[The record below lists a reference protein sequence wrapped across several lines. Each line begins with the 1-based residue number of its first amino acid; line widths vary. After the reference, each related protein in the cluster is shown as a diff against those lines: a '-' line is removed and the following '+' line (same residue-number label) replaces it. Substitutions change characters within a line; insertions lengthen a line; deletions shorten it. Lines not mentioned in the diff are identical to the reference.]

1 MHVIANVERVE
12 TQQFLVVIAFGPDG
26 YLVDYCC
33 PTYEGPDKAVEFIGN
48 LLKSHGQSP
57 VRLWTSNTELYTAF
71 LSVPGIGAE
80 IKHPDDTAE
89 TKRMIEKD
97 KKILIEF
104 HEIKPR
110 VPKPKLPAWR
120 RRLFLLLEK
129 ITEKVKGA
137 DRFEI

>member
-1 MHVIANVERVE
+1 MHIITNVETVE
-12 TQQFLVVIAFGPDG
+12 THRFLVVIVFGPDG
-26 YLVDYCC
+26 YLADYCC
-33 PTYEGPDKAVEFIGN
+33 PTYEGPAKAVEFIGY
-48 LLKSHGQSP
+48 LLKSHGQSAA
-57 VRLWTSNTELYTAF
+57 RIWTSNPELYTAF

-104 HEIKPR
+104 QEIKPR

-120 RRLFLLLEK
+120 RRLFLLLERVAQ
-129 ITEKVKGA
+129 IVKGA
-137 DRFEI
+137 ENYEI